1 MEPLPYCWMLA
12 DSLPNPPRYPG
23 EAKGNKRQ
31 SIHNSVQ
38 DPVAG
43 KCQISSVVEVVA
55 DCGVNRAC
63 EVREH
68 AAREHAAGA
77 RTHGDDRTWPS
88 RANDFRCELG
98 CQVGKLAHSTVAPST
113 LTESMTGPIR
123 CYDVQT
129 RIAKHSKKGEVEPG
143 VGAIAVVKHDC
154 RIGVLGFEYL

>member
-1 MEPLPYCWMLA
+1 MLA
-12 DSLPNPPRYPG
+12 DPLPSPPRYPG

-31 SIHNSVQ
+31 SIHYSVQ

-77 RTHGDDRTWPS
+77 RTHDDDRTWPS
-88 RANDFRCELG
+88 RANDFRRELG
-98 CQVGKLAHSTVAPST
+98 CQVRELADSTVAPST

-123 CYDVQT
+123 CYDVKT
-129 RIAKHSKKGEVEPG
+129 RIAKHSKKGKVKPG
-143 VGAIAVVKHDC
+143 VCAIAVVEYHC
-154 RIGVLGFEYL
+154 RMSVLGFEYL